1 MEISVFDLKW
11 ALTFASALL
20 MFLTFAAARLA
31 FKDKRWALARNC
43 WAAAIVLQSG
53 YFAFSDIGIVIPIGA
68 GVSTGIVIALIVAT
82 FSGERLKN
90 SNPQETK

>member
-1 MEISVFDLKW
+1 MFDLKW

-20 MFLTFAAARLA
+20 MFLTFAAAARLA

-53 YFAFSDIGIVIPIGA
+53 YFAFSDIRIVIPIGA
-68 GVSTGIVIALIVAT
+68 GVSTGIVIALIVAA
-82 FSGERLKN
+82 FIGERVKN